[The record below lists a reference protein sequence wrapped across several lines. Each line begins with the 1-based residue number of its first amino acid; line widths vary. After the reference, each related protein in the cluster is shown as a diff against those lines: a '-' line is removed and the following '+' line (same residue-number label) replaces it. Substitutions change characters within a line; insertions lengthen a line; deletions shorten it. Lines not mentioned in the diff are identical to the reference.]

1 MKYFFITVFLGV
13 FLMSSQ
19 SQNPQAELVLD
30 SQATLGEG
38 AIWNHKTETLLWVDI
53 EEGILNEFD
62 PETAENRSFDM
73 NQRIGT
79 VVPVDK
85 GGVLV
90 ALEDGVYAFDLMEEK
105 LEKVAH
111 PEEGTENIRYNDGK
125 CDPAGCFWIGSMG
138 LDQKEG
144 RAALYRIDGDF
155 SWKRMIDDVTISN
168 GIVWSPDK
176 TRMYYIDT
184 PTRKVMA
191 YDYDNET
198 GKVSN
203 PEVAVTIP
211 DSLGYPDG
219 STMDSEGMLW
229 IAMWDGQ
236 GVTRWNPETGK
247 LLERI
252 TIPALNV
259 TSCAFGGKNLE
270 TLFITSAKAGMNE
283 KQLKRF
289 PESGGVF
296 KVKPGVKGMKANFFR
311 TKKTGEN

>member
-1 MKYFFITVFLGV
+1 MG
-13 FLMSSQ
+13 SQ
-19 SQNPQAELVLD
+19 SQTPQAELVLD

-38 AIWNHKTETLLWVDI
+38 AIWNYKTETLLWVDI
-53 EEGILNEFD
+53 EQGILNEFD

-90 ALEDGVYAFDLMEEK
+90 ALEDGIYKFDLVEEK

-111 PEEGTENIRYNDGK
+111 PEEGTEDIRYNDGK
-125 CDPAGCFWIGSMG
+125 CDPGGRFWVGSMG
-138 LDQKEG
+138 LDQKDG
-144 RAALYRIDGDF
+144 RAALYRIDADYR
-155 SWKRMIDDVTISN
+155 WKTMIDEVTISN

-184 PTRKVMA
+184 PTQKVTG

-198 GKVSN
+198 GKISN
-203 PEVAVTIP
+203 PEVTVTIP

-229 IAMWDGQ
+229 IAMWGGQ
-236 GVTRWNPETGK
+236 AVTRWNPETGA

-252 TIPALNV
+252 RVPALNV

-270 TLFITSAKAGMNE
+270 TLFITSAKAGMSE
-283 KQLKRF
+283 EQLEQF
-289 PESGGVF
+289 PQSGGLF
-296 KVKPGVKGMKANFFR
+296 KVKPGVKGMKASFFKTR
-311 TKKTGEN
+311 SIKKD

>member
-1 MKYFFITVFLGV
+1 MRLLFLSILFILF
-13 FLMSSQ
+13 MSSQ
-19 SQNPQAELVLD
+19 SQTTQAELVLD
-30 SQATLGEG
+30 SRATLGEG
-38 AIWNHKTETLLWVDI
+38 AIWNYKTETLLWVDI

-62 PETAENRSFDM
+62 PETGENQTFDM
-73 NQRIGT
+73 NQRTGT

-85 GGVLV
+85 DGVLV

-111 PEEGTENIRYNDGK
+111 PEKGTENIRYNDGK
-125 CDPAGCFWIGSMG
+125 CDPAGRFWVGSMG

-144 RAALYRIDGDF
+144 RAALYRIDSDF
-155 SWKRMIDDVTISN
+155 SWKKMIDEVTISN

-184 PTRKVMA
+184 PTQKVMA

-198 GKVSN
+198 GKISN
-203 PEVAVTIP
+203 PEVAVAIP
-211 DSLGYPDG
+211 DGLGYPDG
-219 STMDSEGMLW
+219 STIDSEGMLW
-229 IAMWDGQ
+229 IAMWGGQ

-270 TLFITSAKAGMNE
+270 TLFITSASAGMSE
-283 KQLKRF
+283 EQISRF

-296 KVKPGVKGMKANFFR
+296 KVKPGVKGIKASFFR
-311 TKKTGEN
+311 TGSIKKD